1 MVDDVSLGER
11 SDRTADFIGLLP
23 VTRKQIILSKWLI
36 SIIVLAGC
44 AAFHSVSVRSS
55 YRESLIAARL

>member
-1 MVDDVSLGER
+1 VVDDVSLGER

-44 AAFHSVSVRSS
+44 AAFHSVSAIVGTIYYLR
-55 YRESLIAARL
+55 RIAP